1 MSEPYT
7 GGIYMQQPNIQDF
20 QQLLEKQEGPCLSL
34 YQATHRSH
42 PENAQDPIR
51 YKNLVKQLEQ
61 SLNSAYTAKE
71 TEALLKPFHALAE
84 NTEFWQHTL
93 DGIAILANKE
103 EFHIYPLQR
112 STPDFAVVADS
123 WHLKPLL
130 RQTQTQDRYQVLCV
144 TRSEIQV
151 FEGNRDSLDHL
162 VFSSDF
168 PDTADKALGTDE
180 EQPFQQVGT
189 YGLGP
194 SSTGMAM
201 YHGHGGKADAVEVD
215 TARFFRVADKAV
227 YEQVSKQSHLPL
239 ILVTLSEYQGEFR
252 KISNNPML
260 IEQGLSIDPT
270 ALTVDQ
276 LREKTWEIMEP
287 VAAKRVQDAVA
298 NFNQAHGTG
307 LANADL
313 ERTLN
318 AILDGRVET
327 LLVDADKRV
336 AGRINVQER
345 QIELLEDFSAP
356 DTEDILDDM
365 AEMVLRRGGKV
376 MVIPSS
382 YMPTDSGLASI
393 YRY

>member
-1 MSEPYT
+1 
-7 GGIYMQQPNIQDF
+7 MQQLNIQDF
-20 QQLLEKQEGPCLSL
+20 QKLLEKQEGPCLSL

-51 YKNLVKQLEQ
+51 YKNLVKQLEN
-61 SLNSAYTAKE
+61 SLNSTFTTKE
-71 TEALLKPFHALAE
+71 SEAILKPFHQLAE

-93 DGIAILANKE
+93 DGIAILANKD

-144 TRSEIQV
+144 TRSGVQV
-151 FEGNRDSLDHL
+151 FEGNRDSLDHV

-168 PDTADKALGTDE
+168 PDTVEKALGTDE
-180 EQPFQQVGT
+180 NQPFQQVGT

-201 YHGHGGKADAVEVD
+201 YHGHGGKADSLEID
-215 TARFFRVADKAV
+215 IERFFRVVDKAV
-227 YEQVSKQSHLPL
+227 HERVSKHSHLPL
-239 ILVTLSEYQGEFR
+239 LLVTLSEYQGVFR
-252 KISNNPML
+252 KLSNNPML

-270 ALTVDQ
+270 ALTIDQ
-276 LREKTWEIMEP
+276 LREKTWEMMEP

-298 NFNQAHGTG
+298 GFNQAHGTG

-313 ERTLN
+313 ERSLV

-336 AGRINVQER
+336 PGRINTEER
-345 QIELLEDFSAP
+345 QIEFLDDFSAP
-356 DTEDILDDM
+356 DAEDILDDM